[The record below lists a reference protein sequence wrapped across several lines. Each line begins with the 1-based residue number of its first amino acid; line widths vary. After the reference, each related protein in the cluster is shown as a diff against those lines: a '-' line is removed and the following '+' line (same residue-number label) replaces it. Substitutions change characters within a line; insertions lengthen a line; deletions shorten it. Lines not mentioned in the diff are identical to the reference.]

1 VLIRRCLV
9 KASQPC
15 NWQLAVQH
23 GHSKATACCLVLL
36 GLLFATLE
44 PAIQLCRCH
53 CRLTTVT
60 HTLPS
65 HSRQPT
71 QMLPQL
77 HQRELPACRA
87 RQRQELCSG
96 RQLL

>member
-1 VLIRRCLV
+1 MPGQ
-9 KASQPC
+9 SQPTM
-15 NWQLAVQH
+15 QLATCGAAWPLQ
-23 GHSKATACCLVLL
+23 GHSVLPSTS
-36 GLLFATLE
+36 GPTVRYARTSN
-44 PAIQLCRCH
+44 PALPCH